1 MHDHAS
7 PRIAIIGAGTAG
19 LTCAHQLRQ
28 QGLSPVIFEKSR
40 GIGGRLAT
48 RRTDHGDAYDHGAQ
62 FVTARDPAFVDLL
75 ANLQQAGAAAEW
87 LPRLPKQA
95 PRPAHTW
102 WIGASGMSSLLK
114 PLAASLDVRLRAT
127 VSGLRRHAGRWEL
140 RLVEQDHAEH
150 FDAIVITAPAP
161 QARALLA
168 GVSPLVDVLE
178 RVDIAPCW
186 AAMLGFDAPLDV
198 PFEAARFDAG
208 PIAWIARQSSR
219 SGLVGRGDR
228 WLAHAAPEW
237 SADHLEHSPDEVLT
251 LMQAALAERTG
262 VALPP
267 IAFAQAHR
275 WRYAMTTR
283 PLGQPMLADASARLW
298 VGGDWCL
305 GARVE
310 NAFQS
315 GLAMAQ
321 AIGAAC

>member
-1 MHDHAS
+1 M
-7 PRIAIIGAGTAG
+7 
-19 LTCAHQLRQ
+19 
-28 QGLSPVIFEKSR
+28 GLSPVIFEKSR

-198 PFEAARFDAG
+198 PFEAARFECRAG
-208 PIAWIARQSSR
+208 MECRSS
-219 SGLVGRGDR
+219 GALAGRG
-228 WLAHAAPEW
+228 
-237 SADHLEHSPDEVLT
+237 PD
-251 LMQAALAERTG
+251 
-262 VALPP
+262 
-267 IAFAQAHR
+267 
-275 WRYAMTTR
+275 
-283 PLGQPMLADASARLW
+283 ADASGPGGTDGRGTAADRLRPGPSLALRDDHPAARSADARRCVRAPL
-298 VGGDWCL
+298 GG
-305 GARVE
+305 R
-310 NAFQS
+310 
-315 GLAMAQ
+315 
-321 AIGAAC
+321 